1 MKDLVLLEKL
11 RHHPCLYLSM
21 EQKKN
26 TRPRVAIIGGGF
38 GGIQLAKKLKN
49 APVDVLMIDKHNY
62 HTFQPLLYQ
71 VAGGA
76 IAADSIGFPLRRI
89 FTRQK
94 NFRFALA
101 DVKKINPESNTLD
114 TDIGT
119 IYYDYLAIATGSNT
133 NFFGNKEIEHFAMPM
148 KNIPEALNLR
158 SLILQ
163 NLEMS
168 LVSKDPE
175 EKAAL
180 MTFVVV
186 GGGPTGVELSG
197 ALAEMRE
204 LILMKDYHGL
214 RKHSMKVYLVEG
226 KAELLAAFSP
236 KASAK
241 AKQFLQDM
249 DVTIYNSVHVES
261 YNGYLLKIDNGTT
274 ILTRNV
280 LWAAGVKGE
289 IPEGIPAENIA
300 RGNRILVDEYNK
312 VKGYEN
318 IYAIGDVAAMI
329 TDEFP
334 NGHPGVA
341 PVAIQQGQNLGENVY
356 RMFERKPLVPF
367 KYKDKGSLATIGRN
381 KAVADLG
388 KLHFQGFFAWL
399 VWGLV
404 HIMSLAGFTNKGIIF
419 FSWAINY
426 FTKNSD
432 NRLIVRQFDTE
443 TRKTNPEVR

>member
-1 MKDLVLLEKL
+1 
-11 RHHPCLYLSM
+11 M

-26 TRPRVAIIGGGF
+26 TRPRVVIIGGGF

-71 VAGGA
+71 VAGGS

-89 FTRQK
+89 FTRQQ

-214 RKHSMKVYLVEG
+214 RKHAMKVYLVEG

-241 AKQFLQDM
+241 AKQFLLDM

-289 IPEGIPAENIA
+289 FPEGIPPESIA
-300 RGNRILVDEYNK
+300 RGNRILVDEFNK

-329 TDEFP
+329 TDEYP

-341 PVAIQQGQNLGENVY
+341 PAAIQQGQNLGENVY
-356 RMFERKPLVPF
+356 RMIDRKPLVPF

>member
-1 MKDLVLLEKL
+1 
-11 RHHPCLYLSM
+11 M

-38 GGIQLAKKLKN
+38 GGIHLAKKLKD

-71 VAGGA
+71 VAGGS

-101 DVKKINPESNTLD
+101 EVQKINPETNTLD

-214 RKHSMKVYLVEG
+214 RKHSMSVYLVEG
-226 KAELLAAFSP
+226 KAELLAAFSSG
-236 KASAK
+236 ARAK
-241 AKQFLQDM
+241 AKKFLQDM
-249 DVTIYNSVHVES
+249 DVTIYNSAHVES
-261 YNGYLLKIDNGTT
+261 YNGYELKIDNGTSL
-274 ILTRNV
+274 LTRNV

-289 IPEGIPAENIA
+289 FPEGISADNIA
-300 RGNRILVDEYNK
+300 RGNRILVDEFNK

-329 TDEFP
+329 TDEYP

-356 RMFERKPLVPF
+356 RMFDRKPLVPF
-367 KYKDKGSLATIGRN
+367 KYRDKGSLATIGRN

-388 KLHFQGFFAWL
+388 EIHFQGFFAWL
-399 VWGLV
+399 VWGFV

-432 NRLIVRQFDTE
+432 NRLIVRYFDTE
-443 TRKTNPEVR
+443 TRMTDPESR

>member
-1 MKDLVLLEKL
+1 
-11 RHHPCLYLSM
+11 M

-71 VAGGA
+71 VAGGS

-89 FTRQK
+89 FTKQK

-101 DVKKINPESNTLD
+101 EVKKINPETNTLD

-119 IYYDYLAIATGSNT
+119 IYYDYLAIATGSDT

-236 KASAK
+236 GARVK
-241 AKQFLQDM
+241 AKKFLEDM

-289 IPEGIPAENIA
+289 FPEGISADNIA
-300 RGNRILVDEYNK
+300 RGNRILVDEFNK

-329 TDEFP
+329 TDEYP

-367 KYKDKGSLATIGRN
+367 KYRDKGSLATIGRN

-388 KLHFQGFFAWL
+388 KIHFHGFFAWL
-399 VWGLV
+399 IWGFV

-426 FTKNSD
+426 FRKNSD
-432 NRLIVRQFDTE
+432 NRLIVRYFDTE
-443 TRKTNPEVR
+443 TRMTDPESR

>member
-1 MKDLVLLEKL
+1 
-11 RHHPCLYLSM
+11 M

-26 TRPRVAIIGGGF
+26 TRPRVVIIGGGF

-71 VAGGA
+71 VAGGS

-89 FTRQK
+89 FTRQQ

-101 DVKKINPESNTLD
+101 DVKKINSESNTLD

-214 RKHSMKVYLVEG
+214 RKHAMKVYLVEG

-241 AKQFLQDM
+241 AKQFLLDM

-289 IPEGIPAENIA
+289 FPEGIPPESIA
-300 RGNRILVDEYNK
+300 RGNRILVDEFNK

-329 TDEFP
+329 TDEYP

-341 PVAIQQGQNLGENVY
+341 PVAIQQGQNLGENVF
-356 RMFERKPLVPF
+356 RMFDRKPLVPF

-443 TRKTNPEVR
+443 TRKTDPEVR

>member
-1 MKDLVLLEKL
+1 
-11 RHHPCLYLSM
+11 M

-38 GGIQLAKKLKN
+38 GGIQLAKKLKD

-71 VAGGA
+71 VAGGS

-89 FTRQK
+89 FTKQK

-101 DVKKINPESNTLD
+101 EVEKINPESNTLD

-214 RKHSMKVYLVEG
+214 RKHSMRVYLVEG
-226 KAELLAAFSP
+226 KAELLAAFSDG
-236 KASAK
+236 ASAK
-241 AKQFLQDM
+241 AKKFLEDM
-249 DVTIYNSVHVES
+249 DVTIFNSAHVQS
-261 YNGYLLKIDNGTT
+261 YNGYELKIDNGTSL
-274 ILTRNV
+274 LTRNV

-289 IPEGIPAENIA
+289 FPEGISADNIV
-300 RGNRILVDEYNK
+300 RGNRILVDEFNK

-329 TDEFP
+329 SDEYP

-388 KLHFQGFFAWL
+388 KIHLQGFFAWL
-399 VWGLV
+399 IWGFV

-432 NRLIVRQFDTE
+432 NRLIVRYFDTE
-443 TRKTNPEVR
+443 TRMTDPESR